1 MYFLYKNSGFIFTY
15 LVNNKFNI
23 NNMLDLFRYRN
34 NDNENH
40 DYIEYSDY
48 NDRYKEER
56 NK

>member
-1 MYFLYKNSGFIFTY
+1 
-15 LVNNKFNI
+15 
-23 NNMLDLFRYRN
+23 MLDLFRYRN